1 MTFKE
6 SVLLVKTKNILSI
19 QKQIYFFFQELKL
32 NDILRNQKYTLPI
45 K

>member
-19 QKQIYFFFQELKL
+19 QKQIDFFFQELKL